1 MRRTT
6 TVLLAASVSAALAL
20 GLAGCS
26 GGDGGTKAEPDAPV
40 TAATGEHIKT
50 PGTDAGNEDVEAGG
64 DGGGAG
70 AECLVGTWVVDRQ
83 SVIDAA
89 VASLALGAGE
99 ELTPEVTVTGDA
111 YLSFAADGSMRTEYQ
126 QQKAELVVP
135 VGGQEVRSVG
145 TMNGALVGR
154 YTVAGSDVTTSDL
167 DASAV
172 TYDLTGTI
180 DGTPY
185 DVGATAT
192 MTVDALEVG
201 ATSTFECTGD
211 VLRITPQAPGLEPG
225 TFISVYHRA

>member
-6 TVLLAASVSAALAL
+6 TVLLAATVSAALAL

-26 GGDGGTKAEPDAPV
+26 GDDGGTKAEPDA
-40 TAATGEHIKT
+40 AAPAGEHIKT
-50 PGTDAGNEDVEAGG
+50 PGSDAGAEDVEAGG
-64 DGGGAG
+64 SEDGGAG

-89 VASLALGAGE
+89 VASLALGAGADY
-99 ELTPEVTVTGDA
+99 TPEVTVTGDA

-126 QQKAELVVP
+126 QQKAELVIP
-135 VGGQEVRSVG
+135 VSGQEIRSVG
-145 TMNGALVGR
+145 TMNGVLVGR
-154 YTVAGSDVTTSDL
+154 YSVAGSDVTTSDL

-192 MTVDALEVG
+192 MTVDALEVD
-201 ATSTFECTGD
+201 ATSTFECNGD
-211 VLRITPQAPGLEPG
+211 ELRITPQAPGLEPG
-225 TFISVYHRA
+225 TFISVYHRS